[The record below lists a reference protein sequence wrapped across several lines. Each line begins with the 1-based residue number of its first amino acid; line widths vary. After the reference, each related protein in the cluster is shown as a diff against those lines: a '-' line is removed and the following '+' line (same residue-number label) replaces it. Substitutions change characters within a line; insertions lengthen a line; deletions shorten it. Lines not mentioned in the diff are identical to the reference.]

1 MALVPR
7 PSGPLAA
14 SLLAS
19 FFPHFS
25 VSLDYYIEDFSGCIR
40 ITQMRFVEECLESY
54 FSRLYDAEH
63 YGAIYWKYLNNKAH
77 MPEPKRL
84 QAHL

>member
-1 MALVPR
+1 
-7 PSGPLAA
+7 
-14 SLLAS
+14 
-19 FFPHFS
+19 
-25 VSLDYYIEDFSGCIR
+25 
-40 ITQMRFVEECLESY
+40 MRFAEECLESY